1 MRKDG
6 EMDKG
11 DGDGCGRERS
21 DERSRKLNHQ
31 DLVTEYRE
39 EERGCHGQ
47 PPCFW
52 LTKPS
57 T

>member
-1 MRKDG
+1 
-6 EMDKG
+6 MDKG